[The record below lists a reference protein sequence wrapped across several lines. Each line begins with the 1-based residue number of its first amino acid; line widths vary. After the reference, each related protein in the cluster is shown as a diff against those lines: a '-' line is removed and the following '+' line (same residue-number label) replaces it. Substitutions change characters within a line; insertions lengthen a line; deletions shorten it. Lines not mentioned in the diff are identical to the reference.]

1 MRRLTAD
8 RFAYWVSVIF
18 NPLFIGIP
26 VMLAVGVAEMGIRWD
41 ATPTVLA
48 AIFVMCVVP
57 TIYVVALMKMGVF
70 QNFHVSDRRQRKYL
84 FPVLIACFAITVF
97 LLWRDPAIGRLVVAT
112 LAFGLPN
119 IVVIALISLR
129 FKVSLHC
136 AGIGGMLPTVAYPFG
151 LVGLLVGGA
160 SLILTAWSRVRL
172 REHSLAEVVAG
183 SILGTTAMACEL
195 AAVFGWPRL

>member
-1 MRRLTAD
+1 MH
-8 RFAYWVSVIF
+8 RFAYWVSAIF

-26 VMLAVGVAEMGIRWD
+26 VMIAIGIAETGIRWE

-48 AIFVMCVVP
+48 AIFVMCIMP
-57 TIYVVALMKMGVF
+57 TVYVIVLMKRGVF

-84 FPVLIACFAITVF
+84 FPVLILSFAITIY

-119 IVVIALISLR
+119 VIIFALISLR

-136 AGIGGMLPTVAYPFG
+136 AGIGGMLPAVAYPFG
-151 LVGLLVGGA
+151 KVGLLLGIAGLA
-160 SLILTAWSRVRL
+160 LTGWSRVAL
-172 REHSLAEVVAG
+172 REHTLAEVIAG
-183 SILGTTAMACEL
+183 SVLGTAAMACEL
-195 AAVFGWPRL
+195 AWIFGWPRL

>member
-1 MRRLTAD
+1 MD
-8 RFAYWVSVIF
+8 KIAYWVSAIF

-26 VMLAVGVAEMGIRWD
+26 VMLAVGIAEMGIRWD

-57 TIYVVALMKMGVF
+57 TIYVIVLMKKGVF

-84 FPVLIACFAITVF
+84 FPVLIACFAITVY
-97 LLWRDPAIGRLVVAT
+97 LLWRDPAIGRLIVAT

-119 IVVIALISLR
+119 IIAIALISMR

-136 AGIGGMLPTVAYPFG
+136 AGIGGMLPTIAYPFG
-151 LVGLLVGGA
+151 LVGLIIGGA
-160 SLILTAWSRVRL
+160 CLILTAWSRVRL
-172 REHSLAEVVAG
+172 REHSLSEVVTG
-183 SILGTTAMACEL
+183 SVLGTAAMAFEL

>member
-1 MRRLTAD
+1 MD
-8 RFAYWVSVIF
+8 KFAYWVSAIF

-26 VMLAVGVAEMGIRWD
+26 VMLAVGIAEMGIRWD

-57 TIYVVALMKMGVF
+57 TIYVIVLMKKGVF

-84 FPVLIACFAITVF
+84 FPVLIACFAITVY

-119 IVVIALISLR
+119 IIAIALISMR

-136 AGIGGMLPTVAYPFG
+136 AGIGGMLPTIAYPFG
-151 LVGLLVGGA
+151 LVGLIIGGA
-160 SLILTAWSRVRL
+160 CLILTAWSRVRL
-172 REHSLAEVVAG
+172 REHSLSEVVTG
-183 SILGTTAMACEL
+183 SVLGTAAMAFEL